1 MDSLNADSIAPARPP
16 LYQGILSINASMA
29 IFVVSDTTMK
39 LLSRSFPPNELI
51 FLRSV
56 IIVVALGTIML
67 TTGKWP
73 SLKRALAPP
82 MLLRCLFD
90 CLNIVAFTVTI
101 IHMPL
106 AELYAILL
114 TSPFIMTLIAALFL
128 KEPVGYRR
136 WAATAVGFVG
146 VLLVIKPDPHALNQW
161 ALVGLLSAV
170 GSAVREA
177 ATQKIDPS
185 VPAMEVTFYSAILA
199 GAVPL
204 VFGWSETWP
213 AITPPHYLMIAALA
227 SCWLAGAFLLIQ
239 ACRLAPLS
247 VVASFRYSLLIWGGL
262 AGYLVF
268 GEAPDRLSLVGALLI
283 VSCGLYT
290 FHREAVRRSR
300 IASDVVT
307 LS

>member
-1 MDSLNADSIAPARPP
+1 MDSLDADSIAPARRPV
-16 LYQGILSINASMA
+16 YQGILSINASMA
-29 IFVVSDTTMK
+29 IFVVSDAIMK

-56 IIVVALGTIML
+56 IIAVALGTIML
-67 TTGKWP
+67 TTGRRP
-73 SLKRALAPP
+73 SFKRGFAPA

-90 CLNIVAFTVTI
+90 CLNIVAFTVAV
-101 IHMPL
+101 IHMQL

-114 TSPFIMTLIAALFL
+114 TSPFLMTLIAALFL

-136 WAATAVGFVG
+136 WAAAGVGFVG
-146 VLLVIKPDPHALNQW
+146 VLLIVKPDPHAFNQW
-161 ALVGLLSAV
+161 ALLGLLSAL
-170 GSAVREA
+170 GSSVREA
-177 ATQKIDPS
+177 ATKKIDPS
-185 VPAMEVTFYSAILA
+185 IPAMEVTFYSAIVA
-199 GAVPL
+199 GAVPFF
-204 VFGWSETWP
+204 FGWNETWP
-213 AITPPHYLMIAALA
+213 AITPPHYLMIAAQA

-268 GEAPDRLSLVGALLI
+268 GEVPDNLSFIGALLI
-283 VSCGLYT
+283 VGCGLYT
-290 FHREAVRRSR
+290 FHRETVRQRR
-300 IASDVVT
+300 ISSDVVT

>member
-51 FLRSV
+51 FLRSA

-67 TTGKWP
+67 TTRRWP
-73 SLKRALAPP
+73 SLKRGLAPP

-101 IHMPL
+101 IHMQL

-114 TSPFIMTLIAALFL
+114 TSPFLMTLIAALFL

-136 WAATAVGFVG
+136 WAAAGVGFIG
-146 VLLVIKPDPHALNQW
+146 VLLVVKPDPHAINQW
-161 ALVGLLSAV
+161 ALVALLSAL

-204 VFGWSETWP
+204 FFGWNETWP
-213 AITPPHYLMIAALA
+213 AITPSHYLMIAALA

-268 GEAPDRLSLVGALLI
+268 GEAPDGLSLIGALLI
-283 VSCGLYT
+283 VGCGLYT
-290 FHREAVRRSR
+290 FHREAVRQSR
-300 IASDVVT
+300 ISSDVVT